1 MLAITFLKAQNTFT
15 ISELQ
20 ADSAT
25 VTIKLEATKVQA
37 QTTEANYTKADSVS
51 ASIVRTDT
59 LCSAKDL
66 CVHQDAKVSGNVEV
80 SGKVIAKSGILMDTN
95 AVGIFK
101 RYQEIPIMDS
111 AKSGMTSR
119 VALISAGAL
128 SLPSSVNSTTST
140 PPIDIDPCESGFFSD
155 TVSTNVDF
163 ASGFIAGAT
172 RFSGTNAVVRSTIKM
187 YTDWWSGSGMIEV
200 GGLTLSSNDGLY
212 LNYHCAKPV
221 YIGWGWGNS
230 FNDWRGMAGSKVY
243 IGDFVRMRK
252 HVEIGDTVWGTQGV
266 NNINL
271 ESTNHGNK
279 ANIRAKTWTVNT
291 PQFCVFNTN
300 DGSSAPTHGYN
311 GRNTFAVY
319 GDGRVWIR
327 SLETYVPMLSI
338 GQYTS
343 TSSSETNG
351 VEKFR
356 IYSDARTEWV
366 ASSGTQNMLTVQDTN
381 NNVRFRVRGDGAT
394 SIMMNTQATNKV
406 LNIQTNAVTGGYYDV
421 FNVYGD
427 GRTEINTFLGSK
439 AIRVMGFDPAAHTFT
454 ENFRVYGN
462 GKTIIGTQVVVGT
475 HSDALLQVAGKAAAK
490 SFYVLKPTTWA
501 DEVFE
506 NKTAPDIK
514 EIENF
519 IKKHKHLPEIP
530 SEKDVTE
537 NGYDVHEMNRLLLKK
552 IEELYLIVIEQG
564 KEIEKMKKRM
574 E

>member
-1 MLAITFLKAQNTFT
+1 MKPNSLLTIVNRGVKTTKNLITRGLTMFCVLAITSIKAQNTFT
-15 ISELQ
+15 VSELQ

-51 ASIVRTDT
+51 AGIVRTDT

-111 AKSGMTSR
+111 AQSGMKTR
-119 VALISAGAL
+119 IAFINAGSL
-128 SLPSSVNSTTST
+128 SLPGSNTIDV
-140 PPIDIDPCESGFFSD
+140 PPIDYDPCEDPSSFGTGGQYS
-155 TVSTNVDF
+155 
-163 ASGFIAGAT
+163 SGFIASA
-172 RFSGTNAVVRSTIKM
+172 VRSPVVNSAIKM
-187 YTDWWSGSGMIEV
+187 WADWWSGSGMIDV
-200 GGLTLSSNDGLY
+200 GGTTLPNAGLY
-212 LNYHCAKPV
+212 LNYWCGRPV
-221 YIGWGWGNS
+221 YIGWGFGNGT
-230 FNDWRGMAGSKVY
+230 DWRGMAGSKVY

-252 HVEIGDTVWGTQGV
+252 HVEIGDPTWGTQGV

-271 ESTNHGNK
+271 ESTNHGNV
-279 ANIRAKTWTVNT
+279 ANIRARTWTVK
-291 PQFCVFNTN
+291 QFCVFNTN

-366 ASSGTQNMLTVQDTN
+366 ASSGTQNMLTVKDAS
-381 NNVRFRVRGDGAT
+381 NVAVFRVRGDGKVYIGKEVPLSTGVHHDAML
-394 SIMMNTQATNKV
+394 SI
-406 LNIQTNAVTGGYYDV
+406 
-421 FNVYGD
+421 D
-427 GRTEINTFLGSK
+427 GK
-439 AIRVMGFDPAAHTFT
+439 AI
-454 ENFRVYGN
+454 
-462 GKTIIGTQVVVGT
+462 
-475 HSDALLQVAGKAAAK
+475 AK
-490 SFYVLKPTTWA
+490 KFFVTTKPGIWG
-501 DEVFE
+501 DYVFE
-506 NKTAPDIK
+506 KNYCLMPLK
-514 EIENF
+514 ELKEYVF
-519 IKKHKHLPEIP
+519 EFKHLPEVPTAAIVEKEGIDIGEINVVLVKKLEEAYLYIFQLESRI
-530 SEKDVTE
+530 SE
-537 NGYDVHEMNRLLLKK
+537 L
-552 IEELYLIVIEQG
+552 
-564 KEIEKMKKRM
+564 EKFIKQSK
-574 E
+574 

>member
-1 MLAITFLKAQNTFT
+1 MGGVKTTKNLITRGLTMCCMLAITSIKAQNTFT
-15 ISELQ
+15 VSELQ

-25 VTIKLEATKVQA
+25 ITIKLEATKVQA

-51 ASIVRTDT
+51 AGIVRTDT

-111 AKSGMTSR
+111 AQSGMKTR
-119 VALISAGAL
+119 IAFINAGSL
-128 SLPSSVNSTTST
+128 SLPGSNT
-140 PPIDIDPCESGFFSD
+140 IDVPLIDYDPCEDPSSFGTGGQYS
-155 TVSTNVDF
+155 
-163 ASGFIAGAT
+163 SGFIASA
-172 RFSGTNAVVRSTIKM
+172 VRSPVVNSAIKM
-187 YTDWWSGSGMIEV
+187 WADWWSGSGMIDV
-200 GGLTLSSNDGLY
+200 GGTTLPNAGLY
-212 LNYHCAKPV
+212 LNYWCGRPV
-221 YIGWGWGNS
+221 YIGWGFGNGT
-230 FNDWRGMAGSKVY
+230 DWQGMAGSKVY

-252 HVEIGDTVWGTQGV
+252 HVEIGDPTWGTQGL

-271 ESTNHGNK
+271 ESTNHGNV
-279 ANIRAKTWTVNT
+279 ANIRARTWTVNT

-300 DGSSAPTHGYN
+300 DGSSAPTYGYN

-356 IYSDARTEWV
+356 VYSDARTEWV
-366 ASSGTQNMLTVQDTN
+366 ASSGTQNMLTVKDAS
-381 NNVRFRVRGDGAT
+381 NVAVFRVRGD
-394 SIMMNTQATNKV
+394 
-406 LNIQTNAVTGGYYDV
+406 
-421 FNVYGD
+421 
-427 GRTEINTFLGSK
+427 
-439 AIRVMGFDPAAHTFT
+439 
-454 ENFRVYGN
+454 

-506 NKTAPDIK
+506 NKTTPNIK

-519 IKKHKHLPEIP
+519 IKTHKHLPEIP

-564 KEIEKMKKRM
+564 KEIERMKKNNKNK
-574 E
+574 

>member
-1 MLAITFLKAQNTFT
+1 MKPNSLLTIVNRGVKTTKNLITRGLTMFCVLAITSIKAQNTFT
-15 ISELQ
+15 VSELQ

-51 ASIVRTDT
+51 AGIVRTDT

-111 AKSGMTSR
+111 AQSGMKTR
-119 VALISAGAL
+119 IAFINAGSL
-128 SLPSSVNSTTST
+128 SLPGSNTIDV
-140 PPIDIDPCESGFFSD
+140 PPIDYDPCEDPSSFGTGGQYS
-155 TVSTNVDF
+155 
-163 ASGFIAGAT
+163 SGFIASA
-172 RFSGTNAVVRSTIKM
+172 VRSPVVNSAIKM
-187 YTDWWSGSGMIEV
+187 WADWWSGSGMIDV
-200 GGLTLSSNDGLY
+200 GGTTLPNAGLY
-212 LNYHCAKPV
+212 LNYWCGRPV
-221 YIGWGWGNS
+221 YIGWGFGNGT
-230 FNDWRGMAGSKVY
+230 DWQGMAGSKVY

-252 HVEIGDTVWGTQGV
+252 HVEIGDPTWGTQGV

-271 ESTNHGNK
+271 ESTNHGNV
-279 ANIRAKTWTVNT
+279 ANIRARTWTVNT

-366 ASSGTQNMLTVQDTN
+366 ASSGTQNMLTV
-381 NNVRFRVRGDGAT
+381 
-394 SIMMNTQATNKV
+394 K
-406 LNIQTNAVTGGYYDV
+406 
-421 FNVYGD
+421 
-427 GRTEINTFLGSK
+427 
-439 AIRVMGFDPAAHTFT
+439 
-454 ENFRVYGN
+454 
-462 GKTIIGTQVVVGT
+462 
-475 HSDALLQVAGKAAAK
+475 DASL
-490 SFYVLKPTTWA
+490 S
-501 DEVFE
+501 
-506 NKTAPDIK
+506 
-514 EIENF
+514 
-519 IKKHKHLPEIP
+519 
-530 SEKDVTE
+530 
-537 NGYDVHEMNRLLLKK
+537 
-552 IEELYLIVIEQG
+552 LIHI
-564 KEIEKMKKRM
+564 
-574 E
+574 